1 MLAFHF
7 IDSRHVA
14 HSSLYQAILYKVGRK
29 ASSGLYMGDVWVIP
43 AQEVT
48 IEYRGVHWGE
58 DLAAYGGILYLNRGR
73 FAGIAWRRA
82 FSVREAVDLFVRE
95 AAWHDV
101 PSEPIFYYRWQR
113 N

>member
-1 MLAFHF
+1 LEEPPASQTW
-7 IDSRHVA
+7 DSERWR
-14 HSSLYQAILYKVGRK
+14 LYV
-29 ASSGLYMGDVWVIP
+29 VWVIP

-73 FAGIAWRRA
+73 FAEIAWRRA